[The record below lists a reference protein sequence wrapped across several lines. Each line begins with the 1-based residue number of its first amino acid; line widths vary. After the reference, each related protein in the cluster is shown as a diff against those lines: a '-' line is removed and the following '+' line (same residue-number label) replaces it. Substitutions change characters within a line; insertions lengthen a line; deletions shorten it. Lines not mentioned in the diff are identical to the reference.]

1 MHVHPS
7 INELVYERSKIN
19 DLTYKMIDDDDP
31 LQGSKE
37 VEKGNRKE
45 KQKREKRKGRRAH
58 VIKGLNQRNHVHYVT
73 IHTWRAMYACM
84 HGTHVKT
91 QSVIHRIICHY

>member
-1 MHVHPS
+1 
-7 INELVYERSKIN
+7 
-19 DLTYKMIDDDDP
+19 MIDDDDP

-58 VIKGLNQRNHVHYVT
+58 IIKGLNQRNHVHYIT
-73 IHTWRAMYACM
+73 IHAWRMMY
-84 HGTHVKT
+84 TL
-91 QSVIHRIICHY
+91 VIHKYMIIYKLAL